1 MKGSIFDPRQHPDA
15 CHHPCGVRL
24 SACKQRC
31 LGHQPYR
38 AHINHCFF
46 GPLRSSISCLL
57 HARLDISPLKHARYA
72 RPGDLATRR
81 EGPAAAAAAAQHSQ
95 SPSCNF
101 MRAAASALIP
111 FSFRMPSP
119 WPNANNNQRG
129 GAHSASD
136 KRLDR
141 CEANNYSYRVSHDNG
156 NFHGAR
162 ETLFAKDR

>member
-1 MKGSIFDPRQHPDA
+1 MHATTPAGFGFRPASNAALAISLIARILTIAFLAPSDPPFRACCTRGSIFL
-15 CHHPCGVRL
+15 RL
-24 SACKQRC
+24 NMR
-31 LGHQPYR
+31 GMR
-38 AHINHCFF
+38 
-46 GPLRSSISCLL
+46 
-57 HARLDISPLKHARYA
+57 
-72 RPGDLATRR
+72 DLATRR

-119 WPNANNNQRG
+119 SPNANNNQRG

-141 CEANNYSYRVSHDNG
+141 CEANNYSYR
-156 NFHGAR
+156 
-162 ETLFAKDR
+162 